1 MSDNRINVN
10 NPKIIQKIKGNPHQ
24 IVFVGFFIYAFSLG
38 AMFPRLDDIQTSLEI
53 DKAELGL
60 LLLCIP
66 LGLQITLL
74 FADRLV
80 RAISLKNVICLGIP
94 SICFTQF
101 AAVAVNQIA
110 FFAFFLI
117 ICGAFVAVVEVAINL
132 EADRVEH
139 ALGSRIMNRS
149 HAFWSIGFFS
159 AAVVGALFSQ
169 FKVMLEIHFLLVCGI
184 AFLISKIIF
193 EDYIVASPRHTNV
206 TTIKKFSLPTGP
218 IFVMVLFT
226 MSAMLVEGAS
236 IDWSVIF
243 MREIHSASPFISG
256 FSLAMAAFS
265 QALVRFF
272 GDNLLNKFGPILIS
286 VASLFF
292 MFLGI
297 FLVVL
302 SNSSTLAIFGFLF
315 LGAGSAVIFPM
326 AISIAASRSDRP
338 AETNVASLTQ
348 FAFGMFLLGPPIL
361 GFVGEAYS
369 LRWSFSLCIP
379 LLILSCLMLLIMIKK
394 EPYFSN

>member
-1 MSDNRINVN
+1 MN
-10 NPKIIQKIKGNPHQ
+10 NPKIIQTIKGNPHQ

-206 TTIKKFSLPTGP
+206 TKIKKFSLPTGP

-286 VASLFF
+286 VASLFC

-302 SNSSTLAIFGFLF
+302 SNSSTLAILGFLF

>member
-1 MSDNRINVN
+1 MN
-10 NPKIIQKIKGNPHQ
+10 NPKIIQTIKGNPHQ

-206 TTIKKFSLPTGP
+206 TRIKKFSLPTGP

-302 SNSSTLAIFGFLF
+302 SNSITLAIFGFLF

>member
-1 MSDNRINVN
+1 MNNQKVINIIKR
-10 NPKIIQKIKGNPHQ
+10 NPQLV
-24 IVFVGFFIYAFSLG
+24 VFVGFFIYAFSLG
-38 AMFPRLDDIQTSLEI
+38 AMFPRLDDIQTSLAI

-66 LGLQITLL
+66 LGLQVTLV

-80 RAISLKNVICLGIP
+80 RAIPLRNIICIGIP
-94 SICFTQF
+94 SICFMQF
-101 AAVAVNQIA
+101 AAVAINQIS
-110 FFAFFLI
+110 FFAFFLMV
-117 ICGAFVAVVEVAINL
+117 CGAFVALVEVAINL

-169 FKVMLEIHFLLVCGI
+169 FKVMLEIHFLLIC
-184 AFLISKIIF
+184 LISFVTSKIIF
-193 EDYIVASPRHTNV
+193 KDYVVASPRHANV
-206 TTIKKFSLPTGP
+206 TKIKKISLPTGP

-226 MSAMLVEGAS
+226 MAAMLVEGAS

-243 MREIHSASPFISG
+243 MREIHYASPFLSG

-272 GDNLLNKFGPILIS
+272 GDNLLNKFGPIFIS
-286 VASLFF
+286 IASLFF
-292 MFLGI
+292 MFLGVI
-297 FLVVL
+297 LVIL
-302 SNSSTLAIFGFLF
+302 SSSSLLAILGFLF
-315 LGAGSAVIFPM
+315 MGAGSAVIFPM
-326 AISIAASRSDRP
+326 AISIAASRNDRP

-361 GFVGEAYS
+361 GFIGEAYS

-379 LLILSCLMLLIMIKK
+379 LLILSCLMLMIMIKK
-394 EPYFSN
+394 EPYFSR

>member
-1 MSDNRINVN
+1 MN
-10 NPKIIQKIKGNPHQ
+10 NLKIIKTIKRNPQQ

-66 LGLQITLL
+66 LGLQVTLL

-80 RAISLKNVICLGIP
+80 RAISLKNIVCLGIP

-110 FFAFFLI
+110 LFAFFLI

-193 EDYIVASPRHTNV
+193 ADYNVASPRHTNV
-206 TTIKKFSLPTGP
+206 TNIKKFSLPTGP

-265 QALVRFF
+265 QAWVRFF

-302 SNSSTLAIFGFLF
+302 SNSSTSAILGFLF
-315 LGAGSAVIFPM
+315 MGAGSAVIFPM

-361 GFVGEAYS
+361 GFIGEAYS

-394 EPYFSN
+394 EPYFSK

>member
-1 MSDNRINVN
+1 MN
-10 NPKIIQKIKGNPHQ
+10 NPKIIQTIKGNPHR

-206 TTIKKFSLPTGP
+206 TKIKKFSLPTGP

-302 SNSSTLAIFGFLF
+302 SNSSTLAILGFLF

>member
-1 MSDNRINVN
+1 MNNQKVINIIKI
-10 NPKIIQKIKGNPHQ
+10 NPQLV
-24 IVFVGFFIYAFSLG
+24 VFVGFFIYAFSLG
-38 AMFPRLDDIQTSLEI
+38 AMFPRLDDIQTSLAI

-66 LGLQITLL
+66 LGLQVTLV

-80 RAISLKNVICLGIP
+80 RAIPLKNIICIGIP
-94 SICFTQF
+94 SICFMQF
-101 AAVAVNQIA
+101 AAVAINQIS
-110 FFAFFLI
+110 FFAFFLMV
-117 ICGAFVAVVEVAINL
+117 CGAFVAVVEVAINL

-206 TTIKKFSLPTGP
+206 TKIKKFSLPTGP

-272 GDNLLNKFGPILIS
+272 GDNLINKFGPILIS

-394 EPYFSN
+394 EPYFFK

>member
-1 MSDNRINVN
+1 MN
-10 NPKIIQKIKGNPHQ
+10 NPKIIQTIKGNPHQ

-206 TTIKKFSLPTGP
+206 TRIKKFSLPTGP

-286 VASLFF
+286 AASLFF

-297 FLVVL
+297 LLVVL
-302 SNSSTLAIFGFLF
+302 SNSSTLAILGFLF

>member
-1 MSDNRINVN
+1 MN
-10 NPKIIQKIKGNPHQ
+10 NPKIIQTIKGNPHQ

-66 LGLQITLL
+66 LGLQVTLL

-206 TTIKKFSLPTGP
+206 TKIKKFSLPTGP

-292 MFLGI
+292 MFSGI

-302 SNSSTLAIFGFLF
+302 SNSSILAILGFLF

>member
-1 MSDNRINVN
+1 VN
-10 NPKIIQKIKGNPHQ
+10 NPKIIQTIKGNPHQ

-206 TTIKKFSLPTGP
+206 TKIKKFSLPTGP

-302 SNSSTLAIFGFLF
+302 SNSSTLAILGFLF
-315 LGAGSAVIFPM
+315 MGAGSAVIFPM
-326 AISIAASRSDRP
+326 AISIAASRSDLP

>member
-1 MSDNRINVN
+1 VN
-10 NPKIIQKIKGNPHQ
+10 NPKIIQTIKGNPHQ

-66 LGLQITLL
+66 LGLQVTLL

-193 EDYIVASPRHTNV
+193 EDYTVASPRHTNV
-206 TTIKKFSLPTGP
+206 TKIKKFSLPTGP

-302 SNSSTLAIFGFLF
+302 SNSSILATLGFLF

>member
-1 MSDNRINVN
+1 MN
-10 NPKIIQKIKGNPHQ
+10 NPKIIQTIKGNPHQ

-206 TTIKKFSLPTGP
+206 AKIKKFSLPTGP

-297 FLVVL
+297 FLVIL
-302 SNSSTLAIFGFLF
+302 SNSSIVAILGFLF

>member
-1 MSDNRINVN
+1 M
-10 NPKIIQKIKGNPHQ
+10 IKGNPHQ

-66 LGLQITLL
+66 LGLQVTLI

-159 AAVVGALFSQ
+159 TAVVGALFSQ

-206 TTIKKFSLPTGP
+206 TKIKKFSLPTGP

-286 VASLFF
+286 VVSLFF
-292 MFLGI
+292 MLLGV

-302 SNSSTLAIFGFLF
+302 SNSSILAILGFLSM
-315 LGAGSAVIFPM
+315 GAGSAVIFPM

>member
-1 MSDNRINVN
+1 MNNQKVINIIKI
-10 NPKIIQKIKGNPHQ
+10 NPQLV
-24 IVFVGFFIYAFSLG
+24 VFVGFFIYAFSLG
-38 AMFPRLDDIQTSLEI
+38 AMFPRLDDIQTSLAI

-66 LGLQITLL
+66 LGLQVTLV

-80 RAISLKNVICLGIP
+80 RAIPLKNIICIGIP
-94 SICFTQF
+94 SICFMQF
-101 AAVAVNQIA
+101 AAVAINQIS

-117 ICGAFVAVVEVAINL
+117 VCGAFVAVVEVAINL

-169 FKVMLEIHFLLVCGI
+169 FKVMLEIHFLLICVI
-184 AFLISKIIF
+184 SFVTSKIIF
-193 EDYIVASPRHTNV
+193 KDYVVASPRHANV
-206 TTIKKFSLPTGP
+206 TKIKKFSLPTGP

-226 MSAMLVEGAS
+226 MAAMLVEGAS

-243 MREIHSASPFISG
+243 MREIHYASPFLSG

-265 QALVRFF
+265 QALIRFF
-272 GDNLLNKFGPILIS
+272 GDNLLNKFGPTFIS
-286 VASLFF
+286 IASLFF
-292 MFLGI
+292 MSFGVI
-297 FLVVL
+297 LVIL
-302 SNSSTLAIFGFLF
+302 SSSSILAILGFLF
-315 LGAGSAVIFPM
+315 MGAGSAVIFPM
-326 AISIAASRSDRP
+326 AISIAASRNDRP

-361 GFVGEAYS
+361 GFIGEAYS

-379 LLILSCLMLLIMIKK
+379 LLILSCLMLMIMIKK
-394 EPYFSN
+394 EPYFSR

>member
-1 MSDNRINVN
+1 VN
-10 NPKIIQKIKGNPHQ
+10 NPEVIQIIKRNPQ
-24 IVFVGFFIYAFSLG
+24 MIIFAGFFIYAFSLG
-38 AMFPRLDDIQTSLEI
+38 AMFPRLDDIQNSLAI
-53 DKAELGL
+53 NKAELGF

-66 LGLQITLL
+66 LGLQITLV

-80 RAISLKNVICLGIP
+80 RAIPLKSILCLGIP
-94 SICFTQF
+94 SICFMQF
-101 AAVAVNQIA
+101 AAVSINQIA
-110 FFAFFLI
+110 FFAFFLTV
-117 ICGAFVAVVEVAINL
+117 CGAFVAVVEVAINL

-149 HAFWSIGFFS
+149 HAFWSIGFFL

-169 FKVMLEIHFLLVCGI
+169 FKVMLEIHFLLIC
-184 AFLISKIIF
+184 LISFVTSKIIF
-193 EDYIVASPRHTNV
+193 EDYVVASPRHSNFKKIT
-206 TTIKKFSLPTGP
+206 KFSMPTGP

-226 MSAMLVEGAS
+226 TSAMLVEGAS

-243 MREIHSASPFISG
+243 MREIHGSSPGVSG

-265 QALVRFF
+265 QAFVRYF
-272 GDNLLNKFGPILIS
+272 GDNLINKFGAILIS
-286 VASLFF
+286 IVSLVF
-292 MFLGI
+292 MFIGV

-302 SNSSTLAIFGFLF
+302 SSSSILAILGFLCM
-315 LGAGSAVIFPM
+315 GAGSAVIFPM
-326 AISIAASRSDRP
+326 SISIAASRNDRP

-361 GFVGEAYS
+361 GFIGEVYS

-394 EPYFSN
+394 EPYFSK

>member
-1 MSDNRINVN
+1 
-10 NPKIIQKIKGNPHQ
+10 
-24 IVFVGFFIYAFSLG
+24 
-38 AMFPRLDDIQTSLEI
+38 MFPRLDDIQTSLEI

-206 TTIKKFSLPTGP
+206 TMIKKFSLPTGP

-297 FLVVL
+297 FLIVL

>member
-1 MSDNRINVN
+1 MN
-10 NPKIIQKIKGNPHQ
+10 NPKIIQTIKGNPHQ

-38 AMFPRLDDIQTSLEI
+38 AMFPRLDDIQSSLEI

-66 LGLQITLL
+66 LGLQVTLL

-206 TTIKKFSLPTGP
+206 TKIKKFSLPTGP

-302 SNSSTLAIFGFLF
+302 SNSSILAILGFLF
-315 LGAGSAVIFPM
+315 MGAGSAVIFPM

>member
-1 MSDNRINVN
+1 MN
-10 NPKIIQKIKGNPHQ
+10 NPKIIQTIKGNPHQ

-169 FKVMLEIHFLLVCGI
+169 FKMMLEIHFLLVCGI

>member
-1 MSDNRINVN
+1 MNNQNIIDIIKINPQLV
-10 NPKIIQKIKGNPHQ
+10 
-24 IVFVGFFIYAFSLG
+24 VFVGFFIYAFSLG
-38 AMFPRLDDIQTSLEI
+38 AMFPRLDDIQTSLAI

-66 LGLQITLL
+66 LGLQVTLV

-80 RAISLKNVICLGIP
+80 RAIPLKNIICIGIP
-94 SICFTQF
+94 SICFMQF
-101 AAVAVNQIA
+101 AAVAINQIS

-117 ICGAFVAVVEVAINL
+117 VCGAFVAVVEVAINL

-169 FKVMLEIHFLLVCGI
+169 FKVMLEIHFLLICVI
-184 AFLISKIIF
+184 SFVTSKIIF
-193 EDYIVASPRHTNV
+193 KDYVVASPRHANV
-206 TTIKKFSLPTGP
+206 TKIKKFSLPTGP

-226 MSAMLVEGAS
+226 MAAMLVEGAS

-243 MREIHSASPFISG
+243 MREIHYASPFLSG

-265 QALVRFF
+265 QALIRFF
-272 GDNLLNKFGPILIS
+272 GDNLLNKFGPTFIS
-286 VASLFF
+286 IASLFF
-292 MFLGI
+292 MSLGVI
-297 FLVVL
+297 LVIL
-302 SNSSTLAIFGFLF
+302 SSSSILAILGFLF
-315 LGAGSAVIFPM
+315 MGAGSAVIFPM
-326 AISIAASRSDRP
+326 AISIAASRNDRP

-361 GFVGEAYS
+361 GFIGEAYS

-379 LLILSCLMLLIMIKK
+379 LLILSCLMLMIMIKK
-394 EPYFSN
+394 EPYFSR

>member
-1 MSDNRINVN
+1 MN
-10 NPKIIQKIKGNPHQ
+10 NPKIIQTIKGNPHQ

-206 TTIKKFSLPTGP
+206 TRIKKFSLPTGP

-297 FLVVL
+297 FLIVL
-302 SNSSTLAIFGFLF
+302 SNSITLAIFGFLF

>member
-1 MSDNRINVN
+1 MN
-10 NPKIIQKIKGNPHQ
+10 NPKIIQTIKGNPHQ

-38 AMFPRLDDIQTSLEI
+38 AMFPRLDDIQTSLKI

-139 ALGSRIMNRS
+139 TLGSRIMNRS

-302 SNSSTLAIFGFLF
+302 SNSSTLAILGFLF

>member
-1 MSDNRINVN
+1 MN
-10 NPKIIQKIKGNPHQ
+10 NPKIIQTIKGNPHQ

-206 TTIKKFSLPTGP
+206 TRIKKFSLPTGP
-218 IFVMVLFT
+218 NFVMVLFT

-243 MREIHSASPFISG
+243 MREIHSASPLISG

>member
-1 MSDNRINVN
+1 MN
-10 NPKIIQKIKGNPHQ
+10 NPKIIQTIKGNPHQ

-38 AMFPRLDDIQTSLEI
+38 AMFPRLDDIQSSLEI

-66 LGLQITLL
+66 LGLQVTLL

-101 AAVAVNQIA
+101 AAVAVNQIP

-206 TTIKKFSLPTGP
+206 TKIKKFSLPTGP

-297 FLVVL
+297 FSVVL
-302 SNSSTLAIFGFLF
+302 SNSSILAILGFLF
-315 LGAGSAVIFPM
+315 MGAGSAVIFPM

-348 FAFGMFLLGPPIL
+348 FAFGMFLLGPPVL

>member
-1 MSDNRINVN
+1 MNNQKVINIIKI
-10 NPKIIQKIKGNPHQ
+10 NPQLV
-24 IVFVGFFIYAFSLG
+24 VFVGFFIYAFSLG
-38 AMFPRLDDIQTSLEI
+38 AMFPRLDDIQTSLAI

-66 LGLQITLL
+66 LGLQITLV

-80 RAISLKNVICLGIP
+80 RAIPLKNIICIGIP
-94 SICFTQF
+94 SICFMQF
-101 AAVAVNQIA
+101 AAVAINQIS

-117 ICGAFVAVVEVAINL
+117 VCGAFVAVVEVAINL

-169 FKVMLEIHFLLVCGI
+169 FKVMLEIHF
-184 AFLISKIIF
+184 ALICMISFVTSKIIF
-193 EDYIVASPRHTNV
+193 KDYVVASPRHANV
-206 TTIKKFSLPTGP
+206 TKIKKFSLPTGP

-226 MSAMLVEGAS
+226 MAAMLVEGAS

-243 MREIHSASPFISG
+243 MREIHYASPFLSG

-265 QALVRFF
+265 QALIRFF
-272 GDNLLNKFGPILIS
+272 GDNLLNKFGPTFIS
-286 VASLFF
+286 IASLFF
-292 MFLGI
+292 MSLGVI
-297 FLVVL
+297 LVIL
-302 SNSSTLAIFGFLF
+302 SSSSILAILGFLF
-315 LGAGSAVIFPM
+315 MGAGSAVIFPM
-326 AISIAASRSDRP
+326 AISIAASRNDRP

-361 GFVGEAYS
+361 GFIGEAYS

-379 LLILSCLMLLIMIKK
+379 LLILICLMLMIMIKK
-394 EPYFSN
+394 EPYFSR

>member
-1 MSDNRINVN
+1 MN
-10 NPKIIQKIKGNPHQ
+10 NPKIKQTIKEKPHQ

>member
-1 MSDNRINVN
+1 MNY
-10 NPKIIQKIKGNPHQ
+10 PKIIQKIKGNPHQ

-193 EDYIVASPRHTNV
+193 DDYIVASPRHTNV

-272 GDNLLNKFGPILIS
+272 GDYFLNKFGPILIS

>member
-1 MSDNRINVN
+1 MN
-10 NPKIIQKIKGNPHQ
+10 NPKIIQTIKGNPHQ

-80 RAISLKNVICLGIP
+80 KAISLKNVICLGIP

-169 FKVMLEIHFLLVCGI
+169 FKVMLEIHFL
-184 AFLISKIIF
+184 
-193 EDYIVASPRHTNV
+193 
-206 TTIKKFSLPTGP
+206 
-218 IFVMVLFT
+218 
-226 MSAMLVEGAS
+226 GAS

-302 SNSSTLAIFGFLF
+302 SNSSTLAILGFLF

>member
-1 MSDNRINVN
+1 MN
-10 NPKIIQKIKGNPHQ
+10 NPKIIQTIKGNPHQ

-169 FKVMLEIHFLLVCGI
+169 FKMMLEIHFLLVCGI

-243 MREIHSASPFISG
+243 MREIHSASPLISG

>member
-1 MSDNRINVN
+1 MN
-10 NPKIIQKIKGNPHQ
+10 NPKNIQTIKGNPHQ

-272 GDNLLNKFGPILIS
+272 GDNLLNKFGPIMIS

-297 FLVVL
+297 FLIVL
-302 SNSSTLAIFGFLF
+302 SNSITLAIFGFLF

>member
-1 MSDNRINVN
+1 MNNQNIINIIKI
-10 NPKIIQKIKGNPHQ
+10 NPQLV
-24 IVFVGFFIYAFSLG
+24 VFVGFFIYAFSLG
-38 AMFPRLDDIQTSLEI
+38 AMFPRLDDIQTSLAI

-66 LGLQITLL
+66 LGLQVTLV

-80 RAISLKNVICLGIP
+80 RTISLKNIICIGIP
-94 SICFTQF
+94 SICLMQF
-101 AAVAVNQIA
+101 AAVAINQIS

-117 ICGAFVAVVEVAINL
+117 VCGSFVAVVEVAINL

-169 FKVMLEIHFLLVCGI
+169 FKVMLEIHFLLICMISFV
-184 AFLISKIIF
+184 ISKIIF
-193 EDYIVASPRHTNV
+193 KDYVVASPRHANV
-206 TTIKKFSLPTGP
+206 TKIKKFSLPTGP

-226 MSAMLVEGAS
+226 MAAMLVEGAS

-243 MREIHSASPFISG
+243 MREIHYASPFLSG

-265 QALVRFF
+265 QALIRFF
-272 GDNLLNKFGPILIS
+272 GDNLLNKFGPTFIS
-286 VASLFF
+286 IVSLFF
-292 MFLGI
+292 MSFGVI
-297 FLVVL
+297 LVIL
-302 SNSSTLAIFGFLF
+302 SSSSILAILGFLF
-315 LGAGSAVIFPM
+315 MGAGSAVIFPM
-326 AISIAASRSDRP
+326 AISIAASRNDRP

-361 GFVGEAYS
+361 GFIGEAYS

-379 LLILSCLMLLIMIKK
+379 LLILSCLMLMIMIKK
-394 EPYFSN
+394 EPYFSR

>member
-1 MSDNRINVN
+1 MN
-10 NPKIIQKIKGNPHQ
+10 NPKIIQTIKGNPHQ

-66 LGLQITLL
+66 LGLQVTLL

-206 TTIKKFSLPTGP
+206 TKIKKFSLPTGP

-297 FLVVL
+297 FSVVL
-302 SNSSTLAIFGFLF
+302 SNSSILAILGFLF
-315 LGAGSAVIFPM
+315 MGAGSAVIFPM

>member
-1 MSDNRINVN
+1 MN
-10 NPKIIQKIKGNPHQ
+10 NPKIIQTIKENPHQ

-38 AMFPRLDDIQTSLEI
+38 AMFPRLDDIQTSLKI

-193 EDYIVASPRHTNV
+193 EDYIVASPRHTIV

-302 SNSSTLAIFGFLF
+302 SNSSKLAIFGFLF

>member
-1 MSDNRINVN
+1 MN
-10 NPKIIQKIKGNPHQ
+10 NPKIIQTIKGNPHQ

-169 FKVMLEIHFLLVCGI
+169 LKVMLEIHFLLVCGI

-206 TTIKKFSLPTGP
+206 TKIKKFSLPTGP

-286 VASLFF
+286 VASLLF

-297 FLVVL
+297 FLIVL
-302 SNSSTLAIFGFLF
+302 SNSSTLAILGFLF

-379 LLILSCLMLLIMIKK
+379 LLILSCLILLIMIKK
-394 EPYFSN
+394 EPYLSLIHI

>member
-1 MSDNRINVN
+1 MNY
-10 NPKIIQKIKGNPHQ
+10 PKIIQKIKGNPHQ

-292 MFLGI
+292 IFLGI

-302 SNSSTLAIFGFLF
+302 SNSSTLAILGFLF

-369 LRWSFSLCIP
+369 LRWSFSVCIP

>member
-1 MSDNRINVN
+1 MN
-10 NPKIIQKIKGNPHQ
+10 NLKIIKTIKRNPQQ

-66 LGLQITLL
+66 LGLQVTLL

-80 RAISLKNVICLGIP
+80 RAISLKNIVCLGIP

-110 FFAFFLI
+110 LFAFFLI

-193 EDYIVASPRHTNV
+193 ADYNVASPRHPNAKK
-206 TTIKKFSLPTGP
+206 IKKFSLPTGP

-265 QALVRFF
+265 QAWVRFF
-272 GDNLLNKFGPILIS
+272 GDSLLNKFGPILIS

-302 SNSSTLAIFGFLF
+302 SNSSTLAILGFLF
-315 LGAGSAVIFPM
+315 MGAGSAVIFPM

-348 FAFGMFLLGPPIL
+348 FAFAMFLLGPPVL
-361 GFVGEAYS
+361 GFIGEAYS

-394 EPYFSN
+394 EPYFSK

>member
-1 MSDNRINVN
+1 MN
-10 NPKIIQKIKGNPHQ
+10 NPKIIVTIKRNPHQ

-206 TTIKKFSLPTGP
+206 TKIKKFSLPTGP

-302 SNSSTLAIFGFLF
+302 SNSSKLAILGFLF

>member
-1 MSDNRINVN
+1 MN
-10 NPKIIQKIKGNPHQ
+10 NPKIIQTIKGNPHQ

-38 AMFPRLDDIQTSLEI
+38 AMFPRLDDIQSSLEI

-66 LGLQITLL
+66 LGLQVTLL

-149 HAFWSIGFFS
+149 HVFWSIGFFS

-184 AFLISKIIF
+184 AFLTSKIIF

-206 TTIKKFSLPTGP
+206 TKIKKFSLPTGP

-297 FLVVL
+297 FSVVL
-302 SNSSTLAIFGFLF
+302 SNSSILAILGFLF

>member
-1 MSDNRINVN
+1 MN
-10 NPKIIQKIKGNPHQ
+10 NPKIIQTIKGNPHQ

-206 TTIKKFSLPTGP
+206 TKIKKFSLPTGP

-302 SNSSTLAIFGFLF
+302 SNSSTLAILGFLF

-394 EPYFSN
+394 ESYFSS